1 MDHLR
6 ATKRIIWYLQITKYY
21 IFSFLRSNH
30 SYIIIYFDSD
40 LVGCLG
46 SRRFTFSLFSCKLEK
61 LCHGKNVKQTL

>member
-6 ATKRIIWYLQITKYY
+6 ATKRIIWYLQRTKYY

-30 SYIIIYFDSD
+30 SYIIIYFDSK

-46 SRRFTFSLFSCKLEK
+46 SRRFTFTSFSCIASCTIKA
-61 LCHGKNVKQTL
+61 